1 MVAITITRNI
11 DTTAFIFVI
20 GPLFDRIS
28 AKNFFTMLEVLMMV
42 ILLSVFI
49 STFMGRNFA
58 SMVLQGTD
66 ITLGD
71 SLSVG

>member
-1 MVAITITRNI
+1 MVAITITHNI
-11 DTTAFIFVI
+11 VTTAFIFVI
-20 GPLFDRIS
+20 GPLVDRIGT
-28 AKNFFTMLEVLMMV
+28 KNFFTMLEVLMMV

-71 SLSVG
+71 SLSV

>member
-20 GPLFDRIS
+20 GPLVDRIS

-49 STFMGRNFA
+49 STFMGKNFA